1 MKSIFKYIAL
11 FICFSSFAQ
20 TLTSPQIGCVSIL
33 PNGNIAITWSVTP
46 SPILNSQFASYNIY
60 TSPTDNPPWTKLGP
74 INNYNTNSCVI
85 TTITNANTQ
94 PYYVYVQTVN
104 TSSATLPAVDTV
116 RPLLL
121 EVSQVVASPGV
132 AHLTWNGFSPPIP
145 AGEVLSY
152 SIYKNYNKGGGWFF
166 DASVPFNANGNINYN
181 YYDTITYCHAYVTY
195 SVGLTNNALN
205 CVSAS
210 DTAGG
215 YFENQNAPTSP
226 HIDSVSTVNNGT
238 EIIIG
243 ISSAYSQD
251 VKCFNP
257 GIYSPGNY
265 TQIGTVCTHNRDTI
279 FTYATAPSPSV
290 GSVTL
295 SVVAEDSCGNI
306 SAFPLPQRTIYTT
319 ASYDQCKKTMVINW
333 TPYQNMV
340 TGVHDYQ
347 IFCSTNNSSFVLIGD
362 TNATVYY
369 QKGVLPGTNYCY
381 FVRAHSNG
389 KTIAGKDTA
398 SSTSNQFCLSTNS
411 PPVSQ
416 FAYLNN
422 VTVNAQ
428 QTINIQWHVDN
439 SATIGGYNLYRATSK
454 TGVYSLVTFVPYTHL
469 LDNTYT
475 DGNVNT
481 NVNEYFYFVQVLD
494 SCLNPTIQTDTS
506 NSILLKAVPSAN
518 LTATLNWNN
527 YAMYLGGVSGYTIYR
542 SINNAGFAPIN
553 TVTVTTYVDDLSPYA
568 ADEGMFLYYVEAL
581 EGNGDPYF
589 FTEISQSNYDTV
601 YMDAN
606 LYIPNCFTP
615 NGKNKVFLPIG
626 AYIDNTNYTL
636 DIFDRY
642 GVKIF
647 ESTDPNTGWDGGGH
661 QEGIYAYTVKYQTS
675 IGEFRQRHGT
685 VNLIR

>member
-1 MKSIFKYIAL
+1 MKFIFKYLA
-11 FICFSSFAQ
+11 FFAYFGSFAQ

-33 PNGNIAITWSVTP
+33 PNGNITITWSVTP
-46 SPILNSQFASYNIY
+46 GLGGQFSSYVIYYSTTLNNLHYSQDTPF
-60 TSPTDNPPWTKLGP
+60 
-74 INNYNTNSCVI
+74 INNYNTN
-85 TTITNANTQ
+85 TATITGIDANTQ
-94 PYYVYVQTVN
+94 PYFIYIQTIT
-104 TSSATLPAVDTV
+104 TSSVTLPAVDTV
-116 RPLLL
+116 RPILL

-132 AHLTWNGFSPPIP
+132 AHLSWNGFSPPIP
-145 AGEVLSY
+145 AGEASSY

-166 DASVPFNANGNINYN
+166 DASVPFNANGNINYD
-181 YYDTITYCHAYVTY
+181 YYDTITVCHAYVTY
-195 SVGLTNNALN
+195 SVGLTNSALN

-215 YFENQNAPTSP
+215 YFENQNLPTPP
-226 HIDSVSTVNNGT
+226 HIDSVSTVDNGT

-257 GIYSPGNY
+257 GTYSPGNY

-279 FTYATAPSPSV
+279 FTYATASPPSA

-295 SVVAEDSCGNI
+295 SVVSEDSCGNI
-306 SAFPLPQRTIYTT
+306 SEFPLPQNTIYTN

-333 TPYQNMV
+333 TPYVNMV

-347 IFCSTNNSSFVLIGD
+347 IFCSTNSGSFLLIGD

-369 QKGVLPGTNYCY
+369 QKGVLSGTTYCY

-389 KTIAGKDTA
+389 KTSTGKDTA
-398 SSTSNQFCLSTNS
+398 SSTSNQFCITTNK

-428 QTINIQWHVDN
+428 QTINVQWHVDT
-439 SATIGGYNLYRATSK
+439 SATIGGYDLYRATSK
-454 TGVYSLVTFVPYTHL
+454 TGVYTLVTFVPYTHL
-469 LDNTYT
+469 LDNIYT

-481 NVNEYFYFVQVLD
+481 NVNEYFYYVQVLD

-527 YAMYLGGVSGYTIYR
+527 YAIYLGGVSGYTIYR
-542 SINNAGFAPIN
+542 SINNGGFTPIN

-568 ADEGMFLYYVEAL
+568 ADEGVFLYYVEAI
-581 EGNGDPYF
+581 EGNGDPYL
-589 FTEISQSNYDTV
+589 FTETSQSNYDTV

-606 LYIPNCFTP
+606 LYIPNSFTP
-615 NGKNKVFLPIG
+615 DGKNKVFLPIG
-626 AYIDNTNYTL
+626 AYINNNNYTL
-636 DIFDRY
+636 DIFNRY
-642 GVKIF
+642 GEKIF
-647 ESTDPNTGWDGGGH
+647 ESIDPNTGWDGGGH
-661 QEGIYAYTVKYQTS
+661 EEGVYAYTVQYQTA